1 MATAVGL
8 NMKITADTAGVGRG
22 VDETNRKLSQLGQGA
37 QQASGGLG
45 GMFGS
50 ITGGNASLLALGAA
64 TGGAAVVVDKLAS
77 SVIGAGQAMV
87 QSFISAIER
96 TAAAL
101 IALEDEVET
110 LSRVAV
116 QIGVTFEEVQVLAE
130 AAERTG
136 ASIQDLG
143 NAMVKFNQRI
153 AEARTGAGGA
163 ADAFRQI
170 GISAE
175 ELRTIAP
182 DQLAQ
187 VTAERLLAIE
197 DPAKRAALAMELF
210 GRSGETILR
219 TVGEIEKAR
228 ASLERFGG
236 IISSEDQE
244 RISALGDSIDNLGVS
259 MGALQKTFLTPLVGA
274 FAGVLDVITSITAVA
289 TSALAPI
296 MESLQPI
303 FDLVGDALA
312 RLAQGFEKVGNRIQE
327 LLEKY
332 PALTEA
338 LTVGIEGALMT
349 VVYAIDGLLLI
360 LDEFIRHID
369 AVDEA
374 LRYWITSWNDFVD
387 SLPPGFEGL
396 KLVIN
401 TIEDVPAA
409 ADAAAE
415 AIIELTDAQKRLI
428 KQSEELARIETEF
441 GGDRERAAAAE
452 RLAAINQE
460 IAAIEQE
467 IVNKRGEGDA
477 DAIKALQARLALLD
491 QLAAREEDVASG
503 AKKSREEYE
512 KRLKKLQDELAAN
525 EKAAAAGGGAGAAAD
540 GGRVADGVGVE
551 FNGELMSPE
560 EFEAIVRQQNIDIFG
575 AQADALTKSLEGV
588 RNQSLET
595 ADIRS
600 GGFSQFLDLALG
612 RDPGLDEAR
621 KQTEQLKGIR
631 KSIELLKT
639 TPLDIPVVM

>member
-236 IISSEDQE
+236 IISDEDQE
-244 RISALGDSIDNLGVS
+244 RLSALGDSLDNLGVS
-259 MGALQKTFLTPLVGA
+259 MNALKNTFLTPLVGA
-274 FAGVLDVITSITAVA
+274 FSGVLDVITSIT
-289 TSALAPI
+289 SAISSFFKPI
-296 MESLQPI
+296 MEALQPV
-303 FDLVGDALA
+303 FDLLGEALS
-312 RLAQGFEKVGNRIQE
+312 RLGQAFERVGNRIQE

-332 PALTEA
+332 PFLVDA
-338 LTVGIEGALMT
+338 LTVGVQGAVMIVIYAIEGLIA
-349 VVYAIDGLLLI
+349 I
-360 LDEFIRHID
+360 LDQFIQFID
-369 AVDEA
+369 AVDQA
-374 LRYWITSWNDFVD
+374 LQYWVGQWNEFVD
-387 SLPPGFEGL
+387 SLGPGWEGL

-401 TIEDVPAA
+401 TLEDVPEAA
-409 ADAAAE
+409 EEAAE
-415 AIIELTDAQKRLI
+415 ALIEVTDAQRRLI
-428 KQSEELARIETEF
+428 EQSEEMARIDREF

-460 IAAIEQE
+460 IAALEQQ
-467 IVNKRGEGDA
+467 IVMKRGEGDA
-477 DAIKALQARLALLD
+477 EAIRALQARLALLD

-512 KRLKKLQDELAAN
+512 KRLKKLQDDLAAN
-525 EKAAAAGGGAGAAAD
+525 EKAAAGAAGAAED
-540 GGRVADGVGVE
+540 GRAGDGVTVD

-560 EFEAIVRQQNIDIFG
+560 EFEAMIRQQNLEVFG